1 MKIAILST
9 IENYTWAG
17 TEEVWAQFATK
28 ALQQN
33 HQVYLAADYKVA
45 RSQQVRDLS
54 QQGLQV
60 TVRKPFRPTKLY
72 LLKERFWSDMQ
83 AIYRWQPDVLL
94 INSGSLFDIINLPF
108 LKRFCQKIDCAK
120 VFFCHF
126 VAETLI
132 PNNRDRALEFL
143 PLINA
148 WVFVSQHNKALA
160 ERQLAYHFPESKVIV
175 NSSRFQVEDSPQW
188 SNTNK
193 VNFGCVARMETLWK
207 GQDVLLEVLSKPA
220 WLARQWHLN
229 LYGEGCDRKYIDNL
243 ISNYNLE
250 QRVTCHGYV
259 RDIKTAWQ
267 DNHLMVLPSRGEGTP
282 LAVLEAMMC
291 GRPTVTTDVG
301 GNREILEDGATGF
314 IADTATPYSFGKA
327 LERAW
332 QQQERW
338 QEMGFEARKKAQIL
352 TKSNPS
358 QQLLDYLLELYSPK

>member
-9 IENYTWAG
+9 ISNYAWAG
-17 TEEVWAQFATK
+17 TEEVWAQFASL
-28 ALQQN
+28 ALEQK
-33 HQVYLAADYKVA
+33 HQVYLAAHQKVA
-45 RSQQVRDLS
+45 QSEPVKNLIE
-54 QQGLQV
+54 QGLQV
-60 TVRKPFRPTKLY
+60 AVRKPFRPTKLY

-94 INSGSLFDIINLPF
+94 INSGSLFDVLNLPI
-108 LKRFCQKIDCAK
+108 LYQFCRTITCPK

-132 PNNRDRALEFL
+132 PNNRDRLSQFL

-160 ERQLAYHFPESKVIV
+160 ERQLAYRFPESKVII
-175 NSSRFQVEDSPQW
+175 NSSRFNVEEFPQW
-188 SNTNK
+188 SKFDK

-220 WLARQWHLN
+220 WKNRQWHLN
-229 LYGEGCDRKYIDNL
+229 LYGEGCDRKYIDSL
-243 ISNYNLE
+243 IDNYNLK

-259 RDIKTAWQ
+259 RDIKKTW
-267 DNHLMVLPSRGEGTP
+267 DNNHLMVLPSRGEGTP

-301 GNREILEDGATGF
+301 GNREILEDGTTGF
-314 IADTATPYSFGKA
+314 IADTATPYSFGNA

-332 QQQERW
+332 QQQDKW
-338 QEMGFEARKKAQIL
+338 QEIGHKAQKKAQEL
-352 TKSNPS
+352 TKANPS
-358 QQLLDYLLELYSPK
+358 QQLLNYLIEATK

>member
-28 ALQQN
+28 ALAQN
-33 HQVYLAADYKVA
+33 HQVYLAAHQKVA
-45 RSQQVRDLS
+45 QSEQVKNL
-54 QQGLQV
+54 QKQGLQV
-60 TVRKPFRPTKLY
+60 AVRKPFRPTKIY
-72 LLKERFWSDMQ
+72 LLKEHFWSDMQ
-83 AIYRWQPDVLL
+83 AIYRFQPDVLL
-94 INSGSLFDIINLPF
+94 INSGSLFDILNLPV
-108 LKRFCQKIDCAK
+108 LYQFCKTITCPK

-132 PNNRDRALEFL
+132 PNNRDCLKNFL
-143 PLINA
+143 PLIDA
-148 WVFVSQHNKALA
+148 WVFVSQHNKDLA
-160 ERQLAYHFPESKVIV
+160 KRQLAYHFSQSKVII
-175 NSSRFQVEDSPQW
+175 NSSRFNIKETPQW
-188 SNTNK
+188 AETDTI
-193 VNFGCVARMETLWK
+193 NFGCVARMETLWK

-220 WLARQWHLN
+220 WQNRQWHLN
-229 LYGEGCDRKYIDNL
+229 LYGEGVDKEYIHSL
-243 ISNYNLE
+243 IENYNLD

-267 DNHLMVLPSRGEGTP
+267 KNHLMVLPSRGEGTP

-301 GNREILEDGATGF
+301 GNREILEDETTGF

-327 LERAW
+327 LEKAW

-338 QEMGFEARKKAQIL
+338 QEMGHLAQKKAQEL
-352 TKSNPS
+352 TTADPP
-358 QQLLDYLLELYSPK
+358 QQLLDYLLET

>member
-9 IENYTWAG
+9 ISNYTWAG

-28 ALQQN
+28 ALAQN
-33 HQVYLAADYKVA
+33 HQVYLAADRQVDQ
-45 RSQQVRDLS
+45 SQQVQALA

-60 TVRKPFRPTKLY
+60 AVRKPFRPTKLY
-72 LLKERFWSDMQ
+72 ILKEHFWSDMQ
-83 AIYRWQPDVLL
+83 AIYRWQPDILL
-94 INSGSLFDIINLPF
+94 INSGSLFDILNLPV
-108 LKRFCQKIDCAK
+108 LYQFCQKINCAK

-132 PNNRDRALEFL
+132 PQNRDRLKEFL
-143 PLINA
+143 PLIDA

-175 NSSRFQVEDSPQW
+175 NSSRFHIQESPKW
-188 SNTNK
+188 SNTDT
-193 VNFGCVARMETLWK
+193 VNFGCVARIETLWK

-220 WLARQWHLN
+220 WQEREWHLN
-229 LYGEGCDRKYIDNL
+229 LYGEGCDREYIDNL
-243 ISNYNLE
+243 IASYNLK

-338 QEMGFEARKKAQIL
+338 QEMGNLAQQKAQEL
-352 TKSNPS
+352 TTADPS
-358 QQLLDYLLELYSPK
+358 QQLLDYLIQLSK